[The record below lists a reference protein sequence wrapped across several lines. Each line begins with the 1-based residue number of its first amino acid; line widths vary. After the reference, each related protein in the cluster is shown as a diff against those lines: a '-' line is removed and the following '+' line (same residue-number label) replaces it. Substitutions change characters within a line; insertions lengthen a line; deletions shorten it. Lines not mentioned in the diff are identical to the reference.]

1 MDESLQPSSVKK
13 DLLAILK
20 VMRVKVACDGTVITE
35 ESMRV
40 LIIILVIF
48 LSMWSHNGV
57 AGQPSR
63 NILHQIVAN
72 CLDSSLPDYCALCP
86 APLAGQCS
94 VGGDCRRT
102 TDVWAQTDDYVAIG
116 DIKMCGC
123 PADFVHGLA
132 MARTPVSGVEDT
144 RRPDG
149 IWPFAW
155 AVARQR
161 ISEETAIGLV
171 VNPVH
176 LRSQD
181 HLHIHLLRLRQD
193 ARKRLASRKPLT
205 VERLEEIWEVAAR
218 HAAELGLRNYGVI
231 VARAPDGKFLVVAD
245 GGSPEREF
253 TEYLCR

>member
-1 MDESLQPSSVKK
+1 
-13 DLLAILK
+13 
-20 VMRVKVACDGTVITE
+20 MR
-35 ESMRV
+35 
-40 LIIILVIF
+40 LLVISVILF
-48 LSMWSHNGV
+48 LAFWSHGGV
-57 AGQPSR
+57 AGQPPR
-63 NILHQIVAN
+63 NILHEIVAH
-72 CLDSSLPDYCALCP
+72 CLDSSTPNYCVRCP
-86 APLAGQCS
+86 APLAGQCAMR
-94 VGGDCRRT
+94 DECRQT

-171 VNPVH
+171 VNPAH

-205 VERLEEIWEVAAR
+205 VERLEEVWNTAAR
-218 HAAELGLRNYGVI
+218 HAAGLGLQSYGVI
-231 VARAPDGKFLVVAD
+231 VAQASDGKFLIVAD
-245 GGSPEREF
+245 RGSPEREF
-253 TEYLCR
+253 TEYVCQQ